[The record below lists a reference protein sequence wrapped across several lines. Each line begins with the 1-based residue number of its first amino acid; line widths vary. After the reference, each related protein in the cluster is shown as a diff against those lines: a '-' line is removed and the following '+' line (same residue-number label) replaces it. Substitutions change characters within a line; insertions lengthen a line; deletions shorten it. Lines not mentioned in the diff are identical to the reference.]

1 MGRLD
6 SEERTA
12 VAALLK
18 KGHSPSA
25 VARLLGGHG
34 RSSSIS
40 SASPGDRICRCTDC
54 AVGQGHHLAQ
64 LVPPDGL
71 PDFQRLTLTH
81 VCDDSYVGRLTTN
94 EMAGS

>member
-6 SEERTA
+6 SEGRTA

-40 SASPGDRICRCTDC
+40 SASPGDGC
-54 AVGQGHHLAQ
+54 GM
-64 LVPPDGL
+64 
-71 PDFQRLTLTH
+71 
-81 VCDDSYVGRLTTN
+81 CDDSYVGRLTTN